1 MYLILPNLGL
11 KDFAGRKKEM
21 DFKITEDMFKKS
33 LVNKG
38 DVSRI
43 SKLIDKA
50 EKGEDI
56 TVAFLGGSITQ
67 GCNSTVYEKCYVEL
81 TYNWFKE
88 KFKNVNVKHINAGVG
103 ATGSLIGVH
112 RVEIQIINENPDIVF
127 VDAAVNDDEDYSCKV
142 AYESVIR
149 KLLSSKSKPAV
160 VEVFMTMDTGF
171 NVQEQQVQI
180 GERYNV
186 PMVSFRDAVKAEVDK
201 NEIKFGD
208 LLTDEVHPNDDG
220 HYIISQLLI
229 NLIEDVYKN
238 DYLKG
243 KEIEIV
249 DDTLEIPCV
258 FEDRYINGT
267 ILNNQKIIP
276 KEITGFKN
284 YDEGFQVF
292 QNGWIFNETEIK
304 EGKLTFEVEAK
315 NIVLLYKKI
324 IAESAGKI
332 RVKVNDKDKVFLDT
346 YFKNGW
352 GDYSATE
359 ILELSDETK
368 NYKIEIEVVK
378 ENISKEIT
386 ILGVLVS

>member
-1 MYLILPNLGL
+1 MS
-11 KDFAGRKKEM
+11 
-21 DFKITEDMFKKS
+21 FKISEEMLKSS

-43 SKLIDKA
+43 LKLIEKA
-50 EKGEDI
+50 ENGQDI

-88 KFKNVNVKHINAGVG
+88 KFNNVNVKHINAGVG

-112 RVEIQIINENPDIVF
+112 RVERQIISQNPDIVF

-149 KLLSSKSKPAV
+149 KLLSSPSKPAV

-171 NVQEQQVQI
+171 NVQEQEIEV
-180 GERYNV
+180 GKRYNV
-186 PMVSFRDAVKAEVDK
+186 PMISFRDALKVDVENNK
-201 NEIKFGD
+201 MKYSD
-208 LLTDEVHPNDDG
+208 VLTDEVHPNDDG

-229 NLIEDVYKN
+229 NFINSVYKN
-238 DYLKG
+238 DYKKG
-243 KEIEIV
+243 EEINIV
-249 DDTLEIPCV
+249 DNTLETACV

-267 ILNNQKIIP
+267 ILNNLEVSP
-276 KEITGFKN
+276 KESIGFKN

-292 QNGWIFNETEIK
+292 QNGWVFNGK
-304 EGKLTFEVEAK
+304 GNDSGKLVIEVEAK
-315 NIVLLYKKI
+315 NIILLYKKSTS
-324 IAESAGKI
+324 EKAGKI
-332 RVKVNDKDKVFLDT
+332 SVNINDKKKIVLDT
-346 YFKNGW
+346 YFKDGW

-359 ILELSDETK
+359 ILELSNETK
-368 NYKIEIEVVK
+368 KHKIEINVIE
-378 ENISKEIT
+378 EITSKEIT
-386 ILGVLVS
+386 ILGILVS

>member
-1 MYLILPNLGL
+1 MEFNITDEMY
-11 KDFAGRKKEM
+11 
-21 DFKITEDMFKKS
+21 KKS

-43 SKLIDKA
+43 LKLIEKA

-81 TYNWFKE
+81 TYSWFKE

-112 RVEIQIINENPDIVF
+112 RAERQIISQNPDIVF

-142 AYESVIR
+142 AYESAIR
-149 KLLSSKSKPAV
+149 KLLSSKNKPAV

-201 NEIKFGD
+201 NKIKFSD
-208 LLTDEVHPNDDG
+208 LLTDEVHPNDEG

-238 DYLKG
+238 DYIKG
-243 KEIEIV
+243 KDIKIT
-249 DDTLEIPCV
+249 DNTLETPCV

-267 ILNNQKIIP
+267 ILNNLTIIP

-292 QNGWIFNETEIK
+292 PNGWIFNETEIK
-304 EGKLTFEVEAK
+304 DGKLVFELEAK
-315 NIVLLYKKI
+315 NIILLYKKI
-324 IAESAGKI
+324 IAESAGKM
-332 RVKVNDKDKVFLDT
+332 RVKVNDKEKVFLDT
-346 YFKNGW
+346 YFKDGW

-368 NYKIEIEVVK
+368 KYKIEIEVVK
-378 ENISKEIT
+378 ENVAKEIT
-386 ILGVLVS
+386 ILGILVS

>member
-1 MYLILPNLGL
+1 M
-11 KDFAGRKKEM
+11 E
-21 DFKITEDMFKKS
+21 FKITEEMFKRS

-43 SKLIDKA
+43 LKLIERA
-50 EKGEDI
+50 ENGEDI

-81 TYNWFKE
+81 IYNWFKE
-88 KFKNVNVKHINAGVG
+88 KFNNINVKHINAGVG

-112 RVEIQIINENPDIVF
+112 RAERQIISENPDIIF
-127 VDAAVNDDEDYSCKV
+127 VDAAVNDDEEYSCKV
-142 AYESVIR
+142 AYESEIR

-171 NVQEQQVQI
+171 NVQDQQIAV

-186 PMVSFRDAVKAEVDK
+186 PMISFRDAVHSEVMENK
-201 NEIKFGD
+201 MKFTD

-229 NLIEDVYKN
+229 NFINSVYEN
-238 DYLKG
+238 DYKKG
-243 KEIEIV
+243 EEINIV
-249 DDTLEIPCV
+249 DNTLETPCV

-267 ILNNQKIIP
+267 ILNNLEVSP
-276 KEITGFKN
+276 KEIIGFKN

-292 QNGWIFNETEIK
+292 QNGWTFNGEANED
-304 EGKLTFEVEAK
+304 GKLVVEVDAK
-315 NIVLLYKKI
+315 NIILLYKKSTS
-324 IAESAGKI
+324 ESAGKI
-332 RVKVNDKDKVFLDT
+332 RIKVNDKEKVFLDT
-346 YFKNGW
+346 YFKDGW
-352 GDYSATE
+352 GDFSATK

-368 NYKIEIEVVK
+368 KYEIEIEVIK
-378 ENISKEIT
+378 ENTSKEIT
-386 ILGVLVS
+386 ILGILVS

>member
-1 MYLILPNLGL
+1 MKFN
-11 KDFAGRKKEM
+11 
-21 DFKITEDMFKKS
+21 ITEEMYKKS
-33 LVNKG
+33 LVSKG
-38 DVSRI
+38 DVIRI
-43 SKLIDKA
+43 LKLIEKA

-112 RVEIQIINENPDIVF
+112 RVEGQVISENPDIVF

-160 VEVFMTMDTGF
+160 VEIFMTMDTGF
-171 NVQEQQVQI
+171 NVQEQQIQV

-201 NEIKFGD
+201 NKIKFSD
-208 LLTDEVHPNDDG
+208 LLTDEVHPNDAG

-229 NLIEDVYKN
+229 NLIEDVYQN
-238 DYLKG
+238 DYIKGRKLK
-243 KEIEIV
+243 IT
-249 DDTLEIPCV
+249 DNTLEIPCV

-267 ILNNQKIIP
+267 ILNNEKITT
-276 KEITGFKN
+276 KEIKGFKTCN
-284 YDEGFQVF
+284 EGFQVF
-292 QNGWIFNETEIK
+292 KNGWIFNESEDK
-304 EGKLTFEVEAK
+304 DGKLTFELEAK
-315 NIVLLYKKI
+315 NVILLYKK
-324 IAESAGKI
+324 SVLKNAGKVT
-332 RVKVNDKDKVFLDT
+332 VKVNDKEKVLLDT
-346 YFKNGW
+346 YFKDGW

-359 ILELSDETK
+359 ILELSDK
-368 NYKIEIEVVK
+368 VKDYKIEIEVIG
-378 ENISKEIT
+378 ENANDQIT
-386 ILGVLVS
+386 ILGILVS

>member
-1 MYLILPNLGL
+1 MEFN
-11 KDFAGRKKEM
+11 
-21 DFKITEDMFKKS
+21 ITEEMYKKS
-33 LVNKG
+33 LVSKG

-43 SKLIDKA
+43 LKLIDKA

-112 RVEIQIINENPDIVF
+112 RVGRQVISQNPDIVF

-142 AYESVIR
+142 AYESLIR
-149 KLLSSKSKPAV
+149 KLLNSESKPAV
-160 VEVFMTMDTGF
+160 VEIFMTMDTGF
-171 NVQEQQVQI
+171 NVQEQQVQV

-186 PMVSFRDAVKAEVDK
+186 PMISFRDALKAEVDK
-201 NEIKFGD
+201 NKIKFSD
-208 LLTDEVHPNDDG
+208 LLTDEVHPNDAG

-229 NLIEDVYKN
+229 NLIENVYKY
-238 DYLKG
+238 DYIKG
-243 KEIEIV
+243 KELKIEEN
-249 DDTLEIPCV
+249 TLETTCV
-258 FEDRYINGT
+258 FEERYINGD
-267 ILNNQKIIP
+267 ILNNEKITP
-276 KEITGFKN
+276 KENKGFKN

-292 QNGWIFNETEIK
+292 QNGWVFNQAENK
-304 EGKLTFEVEAK
+304 EGKLTFELEAK
-315 NIVLLYKKI
+315 NVVLLYKKSI
-324 IAESAGKI
+324 SESAGKI
-332 RVKVNDKDKVFLDT
+332 RVKVNDKEKVFLDT
-346 YFKNGW
+346 YFKDGW

-368 NYKIEIEVVK
+368 NHKIEIELVK
-378 ENISKEIT
+378 ENMAKEII
-386 ILGVLVS
+386 ILGILVS

>member
-1 MYLILPNLGL
+1 MEI
-11 KDFAGRKKEM
+11 
-21 DFKITEDMFKKS
+21 KITEEMFKKS

-43 SKLIDKA
+43 LKLIEKA

-56 TVAFLGGSITQ
+56 TIAFLGGSITQ

-88 KFKNVNVKHINAGVG
+88 KFNNANVKHINAGVG

-112 RVEIQIINENPDIVF
+112 RVERQIINENPDIIF

-142 AYESVIR
+142 AYESEIR

-160 VEVFMTMDTGF
+160 IEVFMTMNTGF
-171 NVQEQQVQI
+171 NVQDQQIAV
-180 GERYNV
+180 GGRYNV
-186 PMVSFRDAVKAEVDK
+186 PMISFRDAIKVEVENNK
-201 NEIKFGD
+201 MKYAD

-229 NLIEDVYKN
+229 NFINSVYEN
-238 DYLKG
+238 DYK
-243 KEIEIV
+243 KDEEINII
-249 DDTLEIPCV
+249 DNTLETPCV

-267 ILNNQKIIP
+267 ILNNLKILP
-276 KEITGFKN
+276 KEIIGFKN

-292 QNGWIFNETEIK
+292 QNGWTFNGKANEG
-304 EGKLTFEVEAK
+304 GKLELEVEAK
-315 NIVLLYKKI
+315 NIILLYKKS
-324 IAESAGKI
+324 IAENAGKI
-332 RVKVNDKDKVFLDT
+332 SVNVNDEEKVFIDT
-346 YFKNGW
+346 YFKDGW

-368 NYKIEIEVVK
+368 EYKIEINVIK
-378 ENISKEIT
+378 ENTSKEIT
-386 ILGVLVS
+386 ILGILVS

>member
-1 MYLILPNLGL
+1 MEFN
-11 KDFAGRKKEM
+11 
-21 DFKITEDMFKKS
+21 ITEEMYKKS
-33 LVNKG
+33 LVSKG

-43 SKLIDKA
+43 LKLIEKA

-112 RVEIQIINENPDIVF
+112 RAERQVISQNPDIVF

-171 NVQEQQVQI
+171 NVQEQQVEI
-180 GERYNV
+180 GQRYNV
-186 PMVSFRDAVKAEVDK
+186 PMVSFRDAVKVEVDK
-201 NEIKFGD
+201 NKIKFSD
-208 LLTDEVHPNDDG
+208 LLTDEVHPNDAG
-220 HYIISQLLI
+220 HRIISKLLI

-238 DYLKG
+238 DYIKG
-243 KEIEIV
+243 EDIEIK
-249 DDTLEIPCV
+249 DNTLETPCV

-267 ILNNQKIIP
+267 ILNNEKIMP
-276 KEITGFKN
+276 KEIKGFKKYN
-284 YDEGFQVF
+284 EGFQVF
-292 QNGWIFNETEIK
+292 QNCWIFNEAK
-304 EGKLTFEVEAK
+304 DKDGKLTFELKAK
-315 NIVLLYKKI
+315 NVILLYKKSVS
-324 IAESAGKI
+324 ESAGKI
-332 RVKVNDKDKVFLDT
+332 RVKVNGKEEVFLDT
-346 YFKNGW
+346 YFKDGW

-359 ILELSDETK
+359 ILELSDEVK
-368 NYKIEIEVVK
+368 NYKIEIEVIK
-378 ENISKEIT
+378 KNMDNEIT
-386 ILGVLVS
+386 ILGILVS